1 MYTSSTVELNGQ
13 KLQFYAN
20 AVKIAI
26 SSNVIINTGQKIVD
40 TCTLVVK
47 SVKIFLLVKNSSYII
62 IMVLPAFFYGFVKN
76 S

>member
-40 TCTLVVK
+40 TCTNFTGGEISEKFSLGEK
-47 SVKIFLLVKNSSYII
+47 F
-62 IMVLPAFFYGFVKN
+62 
-76 S
+76 